1 MSISIYLN
9 AICNFRILNRIK
21 NFWCSFLMYQNM
33 KLKRNIIALIFFQI
47 YEKKQQAKIF
57 QNTFVV
63 KLLLLMKQIGISSFM
78 HYSSFLY
85 QATSTS
91 STIYQIWN
99 FVCRSIFCWLWTEVL
114 YSCLVHFAQFP
125 TDFFPPPWSANVAL
139 WVKTATLPHTHTY
152 RI

>member
-1 MSISIYLN
+1 M
-9 AICNFRILNRIK
+9 
-21 NFWCSFLMYQNM
+21 
-33 KLKRNIIALIFFQI
+33 NIIIFSSFTCMRRNN
-47 YEKKQQAKIF
+47 KQKYF
-57 QNTFVV
+57 KTFSI
-63 KLLLLMKQIGISSFM
+63 KLLLMKQIGISSFM

-139 WVKTATLPHTHTY
+139 AKLRHSRIHTY
-152 RI
+152 IRCSLKKFWKGVVFAIKLASCRW